1 MDQVTKK
8 KQDNTL
14 FSTGKARWLLDNVQE
29 LDEGQRALLFAIAV
43 LDKDMGCGLTDE
55 ERAALNKLAAET
67 QGFDPMEIQA
77 AVQKMV
83 KGKAKRKPITEWPS
97 SIVSKLKRSKKS

>member
-1 MDQVTKK
+1 VDQVTKK

-29 LDEGQRALLFAIAV
+29 LDEGQRALLLAIAE

-77 AVQKMV
+77 AVRKMV

-97 SIVSKLKRSKKS
+97 SILSKLKHSQKN

>member
-1 MDQVTKK
+1 VDQVTKK

-29 LDEGQRALLFAIAV
+29 LDEGQRALLLAIAE
-43 LDKDMGCGLTDE
+43 LDKDMGRGLTDE
-55 ERAALNKLAAET
+55 EHAALNKLAAET

-83 KGKAKRKPITEWPS
+83 KGKAKRKPITKWPS
-97 SIVSKLKRSKKS
+97 NIVSKLKRSRKS

>member
-1 MDQVTKK
+1 VTKK
-8 KQDNTL
+8 KSESTL
-14 FSTGKARWLLDNVQE
+14 FSAGKAQWLLENVRE
-29 LDEGQRALLFAIAV
+29 LDEGQRALLLAIAE

-55 ERAALNKLAAET
+55 ERAALDKLSAET
-67 QGFDPMEIQA
+67 QGFNPVEIQA